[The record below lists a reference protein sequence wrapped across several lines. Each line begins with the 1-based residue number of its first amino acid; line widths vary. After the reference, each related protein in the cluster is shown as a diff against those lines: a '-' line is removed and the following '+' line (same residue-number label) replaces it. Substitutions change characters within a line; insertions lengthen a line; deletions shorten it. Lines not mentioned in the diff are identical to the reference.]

1 MPKRL
6 ISMRLSTEMLARLQ
20 AVASITGESQSNLV
34 EAALKPFLDD
44 LTKKRGIDKLVKQLI
59 KTRGKS

>member
-44 LTKKRGIDKLVKQLI
+44 LTKTRGIDKLVKQLI